1 MFVGKIIGTVVAT
14 RKDPKLEGRK
24 LLIVR
29 PLDEQLTAKDDYMV
43 AVDTVSA
50 GYHEK
55 VLVVQGSSA
64 RMSFGMKDCPVDSA
78 IIGIVDN
85 FVIDD
90 VPEESR

>member
-29 PLDEQLTAKDDYMV
+29 PLDEHLKGKKDYLV

-50 GYHEK
+50 GFHEQ

-64 RMSFGMKDCPVDSA
+64 RMAFGMKDCPVDSA
-78 IIGIVDN
+78 IIGIVDS
-85 FVIDD
+85 FIIEDTAGD
-90 VPEESR
+90 A